1 MPGLGVGTA
10 AGAGEKGTSTQC
22 CPGLRAGV
30 KVVLLGKVGGTGSPQ
45 WGEGTGLPSGGQR
58 DREPPVGQ
66 GTGSPGR
73 AGGPRLELA
82 ELEVKRVC
90 SSQLRAQAR
99 TWGWQESCYVPLV
112 QV

>member
-1 MPGLGVGTA
+1 M
-10 AGAGEKGTSTQC
+10 
-22 CPGLRAGV
+22 
-30 KVVLLGKVGGTGSPQ
+30 KVVLPGEVGGPGSPQ
-45 WGEGTGLPSGGQR
+45 WGEGTGHPSGGQR

-99 TWGWQESCYVPLV
+99 DLGLAGILLCSFSSSLRRVKWD
-112 QV
+112 QVMIIDKQAN